1 MKPSLGSTICL
12 VAALSLGIIL
22 VPSLIENK
30 PSPVSAQQTNTSSST
45 SMQSGLIPNNNTI
58 IGNTII
64 PSNTNG
70 TTTTA
75 KNATGTSGIGVN
87 PALLASNVTAANA
100 FTKENTTAPV
110 SPTGISTN
118 AAHAPPSVRGNASGV
133 NSMQGLK

>member
-1 MKPSLGSTICL
+1 MKPSLRSTICL
-12 VAALSLGIIL
+12 VGALSLGIIL
-22 VPSLIENK
+22 APSLIENNN
-30 PSPVSAQQTNTSSST
+30 PSLVFAQQTNTSSST
-45 SMQSGLIPNNNTI
+45 SMQSGLISNKTI

-75 KNATGTSGIGVN
+75 KNATGTKAIGVN

-110 SPTGISTN
+110 SPSGISTN

-133 NSMQGLK
+133 NSILGLK